1 MAMIHEVAEAGCR
14 PTMDNVGLQSTTM
27 ETNVSRHKVSPYGNH
42 EGSKVGYHNVGTRY
56 DAEIQIVYGIEIVMI
71 VYIRSGKMN

>member
-1 MAMIHEVAEAGCR
+1 MAMIHEEAEAGGR

-27 ETNVSRHKVSPYGNH
+27 GTNVSRHKVSPYGNH
-42 EGSKVGYHNVGTRY
+42 EESKVGYHNVETRY
-56 DAEIQIVYGIEIVMI
+56 DAEIRIVYGIEIVMI